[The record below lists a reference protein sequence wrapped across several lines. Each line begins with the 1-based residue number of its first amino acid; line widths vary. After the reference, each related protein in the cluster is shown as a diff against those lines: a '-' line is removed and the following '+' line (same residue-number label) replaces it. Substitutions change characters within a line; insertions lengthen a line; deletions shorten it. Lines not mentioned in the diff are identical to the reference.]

1 MSVKKWFLVLMVVV
15 LIATGV
21 VVPPA
26 PSVNAAVTNYVNV
39 SKLVNPGTITTEG
52 EAEVTLNIQGTPPIN
67 EIIPND
73 VILVIDKS
81 GSMHPDYNN
90 GEDKMNNAKEAA
102 KGFVDLMDLTKHRVG
117 IVDFS
122 STNSIK
128 SFPLSTDKDAVK
140 SYINGIYAS
149 GGTATGDA
157 VSVAQD
163 ILANNLRPEAHPVIV
178 ILTDGQ
184 ATEPSND
191 PFGYAKQKAMDAK
204 NAGTVFYTIALLK
217 QTDDPQTSGP
227 NQLLKEMA
235 TTASHHHFVLGS
247 TGLSEIYAAIVKEI
261 GLASAYD
268 VTVTDVV
275 APDFEI
281 VPDSYTSNIPQP
293 TVNGNTLTWTFNEL
307 KDSTLTFT
315 YRIRPVSA
323 TKSGA
328 LPVSTV
334 NSIITYKDYAGA
346 ARTKAIPSVN
356 LNVKL
361 PAPEITSIVQTYGH
375 PNGGETVT
383 ITGKNFVNG
392 ATITF
397 GGRVATNVTV
407 ISPTEAT
414 ATVPSGNQGIATVT
428 LKNPDGQTATG
439 EYRYKTDPIVTNI
452 SPANGPLAGKN
463 TVAIQGQYFMPG
475 ITVKFGDNVAAMYFY
490 RDHTYMQVTVPAGV
504 QPGPVD
510 VTFTNPDGT
519 SAVVSSGYTYD
530 TPPSTLPEVISI
542 APNTSALTGGT
553 TSYVNGRNFI
563 SGLVVKIGENEAI
576 TTFVSDTRLQ
586 ITVPANSAAGVYDVT
601 VIDSQGNEYT
611 LVDAF
616 TYTAPVY
623 PVPNVKSITP
633 VSGPLEGG
641 TTVYVNGSGFT
652 KDTTVFFGE
661 QQSAAVTFL
670 SDTRISAKSP
680 AVTTA
685 GKVDVTVVN
694 VDQTGVLPQAFEYIV
709 PQPEPVTITSLTP
722 NVGTTQGGDIVY
734 ITGEN
739 LKSGATVSFGS
750 VSTAI
755 QSLISSTRASVKVP
769 ASSVTGFV
777 DVTWTN
783 KDGMSS
789 TLAQAYEYTP
799 VKPTITSLTPN
810 TGSKDGG
817 TTVYIN
823 GTLFDSSMT
832 VTVNGVVVPVT
843 LVSDTRARIVT
854 PPGPLG
860 VVPLT
865 VTVANGQSAT
875 TDFTYVNPILGP
887 APIIQSLTKTSGTAA
902 GGYTLYINGSNFVN
916 KPTVMFGSVEATSV
930 TWTSSTRLTVKVP
943 AGVIGPVQVKVINP
957 DTQESNTTT
966 FTYL

>member
-1 MSVKKWFLVLMVVV
+1 MSIKKWFLMLMSAVLV
-15 LIATGV
+15 ATGV
-21 VVPPA
+21 VVPTV
-26 PSVNAAVTNYVNV
+26 PSVDAAVTNYVNV
-39 SKLVNPGTITTEG
+39 SKLVSPGTITTEE

-67 EIIPND
+67 EIVPND
-73 VILVIDKS
+73 VILIIDKS
-81 GSMHPDYNN
+81 GSMHPNYNN

-122 STNSIK
+122 STNSIT

-157 VSVAQD
+157 VSVAQN

-178 ILTDGQ
+178 ILTDGE

-204 NAGTVFYTIALLK
+204 SAGTVFYTIALLK
-217 QTDDPQTSGP
+217 QTDDPETSGP
-227 NQLLKEMA
+227 NQLLQEMA

-247 TGLSEIYAAIVKEI
+247 TGLSEIYAAIVREI

-275 APDFEI
+275 TPDFEI

-293 TVNGNTLTWTFNEL
+293 TVSGNTLTWKFNEL

-323 TKSGA
+323 TKTGA
-328 LPVSTV
+328 LPISTV
-334 NSIITYKDYAGA
+334 NSVITYKDYAGA
-346 ARTKAIPSVN
+346 ARTKAIPIVN

-361 PAPEITSIVQTYGH
+361 PAPEITSIVQSYGH

-383 ITGKNFVNG
+383 IAGKNFVSG

-397 GGRVATNVTV
+397 GGKLATNVTI

-414 ATVPSGNQGIATVT
+414 ATVPSGNQGLATVT
-428 LKNPDGQTATG
+428 LKNPDSQTATG
-439 EYRYKTDPIVTNI
+439 EYRYKADPIVTNI
-452 SPANGPLAGKN
+452 SPANGPLAGNNK
-463 TVAIQGQYFMPG
+463 VVIQGKYFMPG
-475 ITVKFGDNVAAMYFY
+475 ITVKFGDNVAAMYYY

-504 QPGPVD
+504 QPGQVD
-510 VTFTNPDGT
+510 VTLTNPDGT
-519 SAVVSSGYTYD
+519 STVVSNGYTYD

-542 APNTSALTGGT
+542 SPNTSTLTGGT
-553 TSYVNGRNFI
+553 TSYVNGRNFV
-563 SGLVVKIGENEAI
+563 SGLVVKIGENESI

-586 ITVPANSAAGVYDVT
+586 ITVPANSTAGVYDVT
-601 VIDSQGNEYT
+601 VIDSQGNQYT
-611 LVDAF
+611 LVGAF

-623 PVPNVKSITP
+623 PVPSVKSITP

-652 KDTTVFFGE
+652 KDSTVFFGE

-670 SDTRISAKSP
+670 SDTRVSAKSP
-680 AVTTA
+680 AATAA
-685 GKVDVTVVN
+685 GKVDITVVN
-694 VDQTGVLPQAFEYIV
+694 VNQTGVLSQAFEYIV

-722 NVGTTQGGDIVY
+722 NVGTTQGGDTVY
-734 ITGEN
+734 ITGDN
-739 LKSGATVSFGS
+739 LKTGATVSFGT
-750 VSTAI
+750 VSTSI
-755 QSLISSTRASVKVP
+755 TLISSTRASVRVP
-769 ASSVTGFV
+769 ASAVVGFV

-799 VKPTITSLTPN
+799 VKPTITGLSPS

-817 TTVYIN
+817 TTVYIS
-823 GTLFDSSMT
+823 GTLFDASMT
-832 VTVNGVVVPVT
+832 VSVNSVIVPVT

-860 VVPLT
+860 IVPLT
-865 VTVANGQSAT
+865 VTAANGQSAT

-887 APIIQSLTKTSGTAA
+887 APIIQSLTKTSGVAA
-902 GGYTLYINGSNFVN
+902 GGFTLYINGSNFVN
-916 KPTVMFGSVEATSV
+916 KPIVMFGSVEATSV

-943 AGVIGPVQVKVINP
+943 AGVSGPVEVKVINP
-957 DTQESNTTT
+957 DKQESNTTT

>member
-1 MSVKKWFLVLMVVV
+1 MGIKKWFLMLMVAALVT
-15 LIATGV
+15 TGV
-21 VVPPA
+21 AVPTA

-39 SKLVNPGTITTEG
+39 SKLVNPGTITTEE
-52 EAEVTLNIQGTPPIN
+52 EAEVTLNIQGSPPIN
-67 EIIPND
+67 EIVPND
-73 VILVIDKS
+73 VILIIDKS
-81 GSMHPDYNN
+81 GSMHPNYNN

-122 STNSIK
+122 STNSIN

-140 SYINGIYAS
+140 SYINGIYAN

-204 NAGTVFYTIALLK
+204 SAGTVFYTIALLK
-217 QTDDPQTSGP
+217 QTDDPETSGP

-247 TGLSEIYAAIVKEI
+247 TGLSEIYAAIVREI

-268 VTVTDVV
+268 VTVMDVV

-293 TVNGNTLTWTFNEL
+293 SVIGNTLTWKFNEL

-323 TKSGA
+323 TKTGA

-334 NSIITYKDYAGA
+334 NSVITYKDYAGA
-346 ARTKAIPSVN
+346 ARTKAIPIVN

-361 PAPEITSIVQTYGH
+361 PAPEITSIVQSYGH

-383 ITGKNFVNG
+383 IAGKNFVSG
-392 ATITF
+392 ATVTI
-397 GGRVATNVTV
+397 GPKLATNVTV
-407 ISPTEAT
+407 ISSTEAT
-414 ATVPSGNQGIATVT
+414 TTVPSGNQGIATVT

-439 EYRYKTDPIVTNI
+439 EYQYKADPIVTNI

-463 TVAIQGQYFMPG
+463 TVVIHGQYFMPG
-475 ITVKFGDNVAAMYFY
+475 ITVKFGDNIAAMYFY

-510 VTFTNPDGT
+510 VTLMNPDGT
-519 SAVVSSGYTYD
+519 STVVSSGYTYD
-530 TPPSTLPEVISI
+530 TPASTLPEVISI

-553 TSYVNGRNFI
+553 TSYVNGKNFI
-563 SGLVVKIGENEAI
+563 SELVVKIGDNEAI
-576 TTFVSDTRLQ
+576 TTFLSDTRLQ
-586 ITVPANSAAGVYDVT
+586 IKIPANSAAGVYNVT

-623 PVPNVKSITP
+623 PVPSVKSITP

-641 TTVYVNGSGFT
+641 TTVYINGSDFT
-652 KDTTVFFGE
+652 KDATVFFGE

-670 SDTRISAKSP
+670 SDTRLSAKSP
-680 AVTTA
+680 AVTAA
-685 GKVDVTVVN
+685 GKVDITVVN
-694 VDQTGVLPQAFEYIV
+694 INQTGVLPQAFEYIV
-709 PQPEPVTITSLTP
+709 PLPEPVTITSLTP
-722 NVGTTQGGDIVY
+722 NVGTTQGGDTVY
-734 ITGEN
+734 ITGDN
-739 LKSGATVSFGS
+739 LKTGATVSFGT
-750 VSTAI
+750 VSTSI
-755 QSLISSTRASVKVP
+755 TLISSTKASVRVP
-769 ASSVTGFV
+769 ASAVVGLV

-789 TLAQAYEYTP
+789 TLVQAYEYTP
-799 VKPTITSLTPN
+799 VKPTITGLSPS

-817 TTVYIN
+817 TTVYIS
-823 GTLFDSSMT
+823 GTLFDASMT
-832 VTVNGVVVPVT
+832 VSVNGVGVPVT
-843 LVSDTRARIVT
+843 LVSDIRARIVT

-865 VTVANGQSAT
+865 VTVNGQSAT
-875 TDFTYVNPILGP
+875 ADFTYVNPILGP
-887 APIIQSLTKTSGTAA
+887 APVIQSLTKTSGVAA
-902 GGYTLYINGSNFVN
+902 GGFTLYINGSNFVN
-916 KPTVMFGSVEATSV
+916 KPIVMFGSVEATSV

-943 AGVIGPVQVKVINP
+943 AGVSGPVQVKVINP
-957 DTQESNTTT
+957 DKQESNTTT